1 MIGQVCVDVS
11 SVLMERFPALRRA
24 TRSDRSTG
32 RKLRAW
38 RSRGFGFGAGAISEA
53 GAGGY
58 RDWVAGRSRPDGSG
72 CRGHQGCCDPEI
84 LIAQRMLAGEYMSDA
99 GLDRHSAPVIKPQQE
114 PLRVR
119 GGSQAR
125 SDEQEFGAGTAT
137 TREAAEAVAGPA
149 FHYSSER
156 GQ

>member
-11 SVLMERFPALRRA
+11 SVLMERFPHIEAGHPQRPF
-24 TRSDRSTG
+24 DRSQTSG
-32 RKLRAW
+32 LARAASGSA
-38 RSRGFGFGAGAISEA
+38 RGAISEA